1 MSITES
7 YVSVQVENSESK
19 KTPARRSELEIKM
32 DVLQVVSQGIDRPT
46 QIMYKANL
54 SWIALQENLKALVAK
69 SFLREE
75 NLGQRRRYELTQ
87 RGFEILRIFRTVLES
102 MSGTPVVQKQVSFR
116 AGPGYSHLAQRVFCT
131 IFLNL
136 HQKPIFRFWLQS
148 FRNQTRGDPFP
159 DGGPR

>member
-7 YVSVQVENSESK
+7 YVSVQVENSGSK

-54 SWIALQENLKALVAK
+54 SWLALQENLKTLVSR

-75 NLGQRRRYELTQ
+75 VMGQRRRYELTQ
-87 RGFEILRIFRTVLES
+87 SGYEILRTFQRVLET
-102 MSGTPVVQKQVSFR
+102 MGAAQVVQKQISF
-116 AGPGYSHLAQRVFCT
+116 
-131 IFLNL
+131 
-136 HQKPIFRFWLQS
+136 
-148 FRNQTRGDPFP
+148 
-159 DGGPR
+159 

>member
-7 YVSVQVENSESK
+7 YVSVEVEDAGSK
-19 KTPARRSELEIKM
+19 KTPARRSELEIRM

-75 NLGQRRRYELTQ
+75 SVGPRRRYELTQ
-87 RGFEILRIFRTVLES
+87 SGFDILRTFRTVLET
-102 MSGTPVVQKQVSFR
+102 MGATPIVQKQVSF
-116 AGPGYSHLAQRVFCT
+116 
-131 IFLNL
+131 
-136 HQKPIFRFWLQS
+136 
-148 FRNQTRGDPFP
+148 
-159 DGGPR
+159 